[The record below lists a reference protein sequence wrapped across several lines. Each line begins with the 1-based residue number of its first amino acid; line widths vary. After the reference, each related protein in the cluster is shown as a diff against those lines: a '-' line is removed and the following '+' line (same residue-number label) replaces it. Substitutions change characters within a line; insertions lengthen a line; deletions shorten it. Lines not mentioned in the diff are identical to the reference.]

1 MRHDRGIMRMKSL
14 RLGKMHLVLAAGVA
28 LGAASQ
34 ATYAAE
40 AEKPKEPAGRVVVV
54 QAAEGCFSQTVHGTG
69 FLLPRSEAIVTIDP
83 QGYQVT
89 EVLAHEG
96 DRVEAGQPLVRL
108 SHVGASRPGQ
118 ALPSVIVLRAP
129 SGGRIEKSTATVGAA
144 AAADGNPLFQI
155 ATSDEIE
162 MVADVPSLYLDE
174 VMVGQGAQVD
184 TAGGEVR
191 GRVRH
196 IASSVDQKSQLGHVH
211 ISLAADPALHVGSFG
226 QVKIDAGRSCGVS
239 VPRTAVLY
247 GADGT
252 SVQIVRGRIVEKHR
266 VRVGLLS
273 DHDAEIKAGVQIG
286 DIVVAH
292 AGTSLR
298 DGDEVSTLVTEDSGR
313 AGQP

>member
-1 MRHDRGIMRMKSL
+1 MRHDRGIMRMKNL
-14 RLGKMHLVLAAGVA
+14 RLGKMHLVLAAGTA
-28 LGAASQ
+28 LGVASQ
-34 ATYAAE
+34 AAYAAE
-40 AEKPKEPAGRVVVV
+40 PEKPKERGARVIVV

-69 FLLPRSEAIVTIDP
+69 LLLPRSEAIVTIDP

-89 EVLAHEG
+89 EVLAREG
-96 DRVEAGQPLVRL
+96 DSVKAGQPLARL

-118 ALPSVIVLRAP
+118 ELPSVIVLRAP
-129 SGGRIEKSTATVGAA
+129 SAGRIEKSTATVGTVAA
-144 AAADGNPLFQI
+144 ANGKPLFQI

-162 MVADVPSLYLDE
+162 MVADVPGLSLDK
-174 VMVGQGAQVD
+174 VAVGQAAQVD
-184 TAGGEVR
+184 TVGGEVQ
-191 GRVRH
+191 GRVRL
-196 IASSVDQKSQLGHVH
+196 IASSVNKESQLGHVH

-226 QVKIDAGRSCGVS
+226 QAKIDAGRSCGVS

-252 SVQIVRGRIVEKHR
+252 SVQVVRGRIVEKHR

-273 DHDAEIKAGVQIG
+273 DHDAEIKEGVQVG

-298 DGDEVSTLVTEDSGR
+298 DGDEVTTLVTQASGR